1 MIARV
6 RTFDHLDH
14 LSDPLGLFEHAD
26 GTVRRLEH
34 GYCTDD
40 NARLLVVASREPDE
54 GVAGRLG
61 RQALAFCLASQAA
74 DGRIRNRLDHDGSWT
89 DEPGTEDWWGRALW
103 GFGAA
108 ATHHDDPAIRATAL
122 RAFEASA
129 TCRSPWRRSMAF
141 AALGAA
147 DVLSVHRDH
156 AGAHRLLVDAV
167 ERIGIPDPT
176 NATGATDPT
185 TWAWP
190 EPRLAYANAA
200 LPEALI
206 AAGAALGDT
215 RVLDAGLAMLDW
227 LVQLQTL
234 DGHLSVVGV
243 GGRGPTDT
251 APQFDQQPIEVAAIA
266 DACWRAFTLTGDPDW
281 SALVVLALD
290 WFEGR
295 NDSGV
300 VMWDSHSGGG
310 YDGLR
315 PDGPNTNEGAESTL
329 AFVSTLQRARA
340 ARMVAA

>member
-6 RTFDHLDH
+6 RTFDHLDR
-14 LSDPLGLFEHAD
+14 LSDEHGLFEHAD

-54 GVAGRLG
+54 GVAGTLG
-61 RQALAFCLASQAA
+61 RQALAFCLAAQAP
-74 DGRIRNRLDHDGSWT
+74 DGRVRNRLDRDGRWT

-108 ATHHDDPAIRATAL
+108 ATHHDDPEVRAMAL

-147 DVLSVHRDH
+147 DVLSVHRHH

-167 ERIGIPDPT
+167 DRIGLPDT
-176 NATGATDPT
+176 SDTS

-206 AAGAALGDT
+206 AAGAALGDP

-227 LVQLQTL
+227 LVQLQTR

-243 GGRGPTDT
+243 GGRGPTDS

-266 DACWRAFTLTGDPDW
+266 DACWRAFTLTGDPVW
-281 SALVVLALD
+281 SARVILALD

-295 NDSGV
+295 NDSAA
-300 VMWDSHSGGG
+300 VMWDSHAGGG

-315 PDGPNTNEGAESTL
+315 ADGPNTNEGAESTL
-329 AFVSTLQRARA
+329 AFVSTVQRARA
-340 ARMVAA
+340 AQMVAA

>member
-1 MIARV
+1 MIARTL
-6 RTFDHLDH
+6 TFDHLDR
-14 LSDPLGLFEHAD
+14 LSDEHGLFEHAD

-54 GVAGRLG
+54 GAAGRLG
-61 RQALAFCLASQAA
+61 RQALSFCVAAQAP
-74 DGRIRNRLDHDGSWT
+74 DGRVRNRLDRDGRWT

-108 ATHHDDPAIRATAL
+108 ASHHDDPEVRATAL

-129 TCRSPWRRSMAF
+129 TCRSQWRRSMAF

-147 DVLSVHRDH
+147 DVLSVHRHH
-156 AGAHRLLVDAV
+156 AGAHRLMVDAV
-167 ERIGIPDPT
+167 ERIGLPDPT
-176 NATGATDPT
+176 GAV
-185 TWAWP
+185 TWPWP

-206 AAGAALGDT
+206 AAGAALGDP
-215 RVLDAGLAMLDW
+215 RVLDAGLAMLTW
-227 LVQLQTL
+227 LVDLQTR

-243 GGRGPTDT
+243 GGRGPADT

-266 DACWRAFTLTGDPDW
+266 DACWRAFTLTGDPGW
-281 SALVVLALD
+281 SARVVLARD
-290 WFEGR
+290 WFEGH
-295 NDSGV
+295 NDSAA

-315 PDGPNTNEGAESTL
+315 TDGPNTNEGAESTL

-340 ARMVAA
+340 ARTVAA